1 MIICSRFQANNYSK
15 ICILLRLPTFPEAT
29 ERLLAMMLLAST
41 LKRQL
46 IKNSQLSPHSSC
58 NKVLRV
64 RLSLCLVEAQENVS
78 VVMNPID
85 HTPAG
90 AFHFSLAQYK
100 QNIIA

>member
-1 MIICSRFQANNYSK
+1 MIVCSRFQANNYAK
-15 ICILLRLPTFPEAT
+15 ISILLQFPTFPEAT
-29 ERLLAMMLLAST
+29 ERLPAMMLAST

-58 NKVLRV
+58 NKVMRV
-64 RLSLCLVEAQENVS
+64 RLSFYLVEAPENVA

-85 HTPAG
+85 HPPAG